1 MFTVKLTALSRE
13 DGQPVTKVD
22 LTRGKELLL
31 DYNNE
36 VTVSSVSQQ
45 SEDIQP
51 DGMFYLYFCLT
62 HSSVISLIC
71 CIYSKQQKEEKEH

>member
-13 DGQPVTKVD
+13 DGQPVT
-22 LTRGKELLL
+22 
-31 DYNNE
+31 NE

-51 DGMFYLYFCLT
+51 DGMWYVL
-62 HSSVISLIC
+62 SLLLS
-71 CIYSKQQKEEKEH
+71 YTQ

>member
-1 MFTVKLTALSRE
+1 MKLTALSRE

-51 DGMFYLYFCLT
+51 DGMWYVL
-62 HSSVISLIC
+62 SLLLS
-71 CIYSKQQKEEKEH
+71 YTQ

>member
-1 MFTVKLTALSRE
+1 MKCNQTGKEFTVKLTALSRE

-22 LTRGKELLL
+22 LTKGKELLL
-31 DYNNE
+31 DYNKKAYE

-51 DGMFYLYFCLT
+51 DGMFNFTFVLHT
-62 HSSVISLIC
+62 VVS
-71 CIYSKQQKEEKEH
+71 